1 MCSIGVCVL
10 CRVHFERFPWI
21 NGRSPMDWVFP
32 LTQEVAEIKSIQ
44 AIQEKMGRVGRTLT
58 HSQALFYLKKGIP
71 VKRFFGS
78 LFILLVKKS
87 FVSHVKLIS
96 GRASCEAGA

>member
-1 MCSIGVCVL
+1 LVHLKVCAFSWV
-10 CRVHFERFPWI
+10 
-21 NGRSPMDWVFP
+21 NGAQALEKP
-32 LTQEVAEIKSIQ
+32 LPSAQEVAEIKSIQ

-58 HSQALFYLKKGIP
+58 HSQALFYLKKGIS

-78 LFILLVKKS
+78 LFILFIKKS

-96 GRASCEAGA
+96 CCASGEAGA